1 MLNITHRLAIPLSEI
16 ELDAVRSQGAG
27 GQNVNK
33 TATAVQLR
41 FDINASSLPD
51 DVKARLLALS
61 DQRITGDGLIVLR
74 AQEHRSQERN
84 RQAALNRLAEM
95 VRSVARPKPKRKAT
109 RPTLASKRRRL
120 ESKKQRSSTKANRRN
135 VSGWDG
141 S

>member
-1 MLNITHRLAIPLSEI
+1 MLMVTRKISIPLHEI

-41 FDINASSLPD
+41 FNIAASSLPEE
-51 DVKARLLALS
+51 VKERLLDLR
-61 DQRITGDGLIVLR
+61 DQRITAEGVIVVR

-84 RQAALNRLAEM
+84 RQTALSRLAEL
-95 VRSVARPKPKRKAT
+95 VRSVAIPRRARVAT
-109 RPTLASKRRRL
+109 RPTLGSQQRRL
-120 ESKKQRSSTKANRRN
+120 DYKKQRGAVKASRRGA
-135 VSGWDG
+135 SGWDG

>member
-1 MLNITHRLAIPLSEI
+1 MLTITHKISIPLSEI

-41 FDINASSLPD
+41 FDINASSLPE
-51 DVKARLLALS
+51 DVKGRLLALR
-61 DQRITGDGLIVLR
+61 DQRITGDGVIVLR

-84 RQAALNRLAEM
+84 RQTALARLAEL
-95 VRSVARPKPKRKAT
+95 VRGVAVPKRKRKAT
-109 RPTLASKRRRL
+109 RPSLGSKRRRL
-120 ESKKQRSSTKANRRN
+120 EGKKKHSAIKANRRG